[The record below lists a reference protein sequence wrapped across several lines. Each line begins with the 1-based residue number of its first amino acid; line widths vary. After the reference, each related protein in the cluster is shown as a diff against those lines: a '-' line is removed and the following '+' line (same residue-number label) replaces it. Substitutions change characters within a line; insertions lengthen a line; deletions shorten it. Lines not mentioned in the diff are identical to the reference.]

1 MINASDINRLT
12 RAAPGR
18 HGHFARYIDRF
29 SGL

>member
-1 MINASDINRLT
+1 MYVNGIDRLT

-18 HGHFARYIDRF
+18 HGYFARYIDRF